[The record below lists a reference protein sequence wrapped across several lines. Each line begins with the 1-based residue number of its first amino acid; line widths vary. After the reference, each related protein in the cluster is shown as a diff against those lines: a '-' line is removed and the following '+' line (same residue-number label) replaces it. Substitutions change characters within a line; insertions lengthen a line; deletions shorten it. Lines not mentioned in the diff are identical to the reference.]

1 MKMDTSSQQDGKVEV
16 DLEVVLK
23 PTSTVRRADAVAAIQ
38 SYFQAAPLR
47 IVGKPFQLPRGS
59 CPFADEHVE
68 SLIATVDARVSVE
81 LPLLAWDVTYRIIVY
96 RLAQE
101 GPADDDEGA
110 VDGVPSFREWE
121 LPSRDFHGQ
130 WENLHYDIDIK
141 DRLLR
146 YAQSAML
153 FSDMGVDPGLISWNR
168 VVLLH
173 GPPGTGKTS
182 LCQALAQKLS
192 VRLSHR
198 YRQGQLVEV
207 NAHSLFSK
215 WFSES
220 GKLVSKLFARIQE
233 MVEEEDVLVFVLI
246 DEVESLTAARKAAV
260 SGSEPSDAIRA
271 VNALLTQL
279 DALRARSNVM
289 VLTTSNITEAVDLA
303 FVDRTDIKAFIGHPP
318 LQARYEI
325 LRSCV
330 AELQRA
336 GVVADAAP
344 ASSES
349 EERPESSLAPFNHA
363 ATEAQAAAGAGVP
376 SLSAALLAV
385 ASACEGFS
393 GRLLRKLPFLAHTLA
408 PRSGAPT
415 TIEFLQLMGH
425 AAQQEIRDRSRLSAA

>member
-1 MKMDTSSQQDGKVEV
+1 MPYEYMHMFT
-16 DLEVVLK
+16 
-23 PTSTVRRADAVAAIQ
+23 
-38 SYFQAAPLR
+38 PL
-47 IVGKPFQLPRGS
+47 
-59 CPFADEHVE
+59 C
-68 SLIATVDARVSVE
+68 
-81 LPLLAWDVTYRIIVY
+81 
-96 RLAQE
+96 
-101 GPADDDEGA
+101 
-110 VDGVPSFREWE
+110 
-121 LPSRDFHGQ
+121 
-130 WENLHYDIDIK
+130 
-141 DRLLR
+141 
-146 YAQSAML
+146 
-153 FSDMGVDPGLISWNR
+153 GLI
-168 VVLLH
+168 VLH
-173 GPPGTGKTS
+173 AGTGKTS

-220 GKLVSKLFARIQE
+220 GKLVSKLFARIQ
-233 MVEEEDVLVFVLI
+233 VLARLVLHI
-246 DEVESLTAARKAAV
+246 LTIALVATQVLTVSLATSCTGDGGGGRRPGVCPDRRGEARCEVSHVHASALTTHRGWSSSVNSTSVLANPPSQQLLYHTSYPQVESLTAARKAAV

-318 LQARYEI
+318 LQVAHVHTTSIHSAHVCSPLHGRAESLACLAPQARYEI

-363 ATEAQAAAGAGVP
+363 ATEAQVRWSPGV
-376 SLSAALLAV
+376 LGQDERA
-385 ASACEGFS
+385 
-393 GRLLRKLPFLAHTLA
+393 LLRKMLGRGLG
-408 PRSGAPT
+408 S
-415 TIEFLQLMGH
+415 H
-425 AAQQEIRDRSRLSAA
+425 ARVT